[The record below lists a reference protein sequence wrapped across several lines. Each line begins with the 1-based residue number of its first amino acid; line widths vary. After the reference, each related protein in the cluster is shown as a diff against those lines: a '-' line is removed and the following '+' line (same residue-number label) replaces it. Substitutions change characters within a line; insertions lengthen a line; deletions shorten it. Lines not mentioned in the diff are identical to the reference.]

1 MDSAVLYRPGRHAQD
16 TEDLAYEF
24 IEQEVG
30 RHDWK
35 SNWPKFKA
43 NHEGILVQRVQAWLD
58 YLGIDY
64 DANEIVKFIDNMVEK
79 VEGKW
84 R

>member
-1 MDSAVLYRPGRHAQD
+1 MDAALLYRPGKHPQD

-30 RHDWK
+30 RLDWK
-35 SNWPKFKA
+35 TNWPKFKA

-58 YLGIDY
+58 YLGIEY
-64 DANEIVKFIDNMVEK
+64 DANALIQFLDHMVESRN
-79 VEGKW
+79 GKW
-84 R
+84 K